1 MSGKALNKQEM
12 DSIDLAKFVFAFAV
26 IHIHAGGGTVVH
38 PILASIVNSFDS
50 LAVPFFFIVAG
61 YFFFNRIEKL
71 ENEAQKKNMR

>member
-26 IHIHAGGGTVVH
+26 IHIHAGGAVVH

-50 LAVPFFFIVAG
+50 LAVPFF
-61 YFFFNRIEKL
+61 L
-71 ENEAQKKNMR
+71 